1 MIIMETLVVGMM
13 KKTVGV
19 EWIMIITMIM
29 ERRAVGLGM
38 TMNMRQSIITFHI
51 ATNTRNSSKLVS
63 K

>member
-1 MIIMETLVVGMM
+1 MMIMKTLVVGMM
-13 KKTVGV
+13 KGVGV

-38 TMNMRQSIITFHI
+38 IMNMRQSIITFLI

>member
-1 MIIMETLVVGMM
+1 MMIMKTLVVGMM
-13 KKTVGV
+13 KGVGV

-38 TMNMRQSIITFHI
+38 IMNMRQSIITFHI

>member
-1 MIIMETLVVGMM
+1 MMIMKTLVVGMM
-13 KKTVGV
+13 KGVGV

-38 TMNMRQSIITFHI
+38 TMNMRQSIITFLI